1 MTPAPASLTV
11 LNSAGIPEHTNVD
24 LDAPFESDRDAILI
38 PRDWAGVY
46 RMFNSVGTGRP
57 TAMGVAMT
65 GLLGPDLLQRTA
77 SLRHIFN
84 DMLADALA
92 PARYLGP
99 NTPPLQVQW
108 GDRDVITPTRC
119 VDWYRKVTPQADIHV
134 FRRVGHLPMLENPG
148 RSARKLA
155 AFIDRHSAG
164 GQLC

>member
-24 LDAPFESDRDAILI
+24 LDAPLRVRPRRHSDS
-38 PRDWAGVY
+38 RDWAGVY

-108 GDRDVITPTRC
+108 GTGT
-119 VDWYRKVTPQADIHV
+119 
-134 FRRVGHLPMLENPG
+134 
-148 RSARKLA
+148 
-155 AFIDRHSAG
+155 
-164 GQLC
+164 